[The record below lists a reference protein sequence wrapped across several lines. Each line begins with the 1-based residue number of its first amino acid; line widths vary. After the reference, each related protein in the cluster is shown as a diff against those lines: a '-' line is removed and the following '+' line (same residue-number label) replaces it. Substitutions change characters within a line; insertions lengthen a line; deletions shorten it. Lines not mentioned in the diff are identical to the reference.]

1 MVKSAGNETLFCHH
15 FADEQLAVWQDDEDL
30 ENTYDREIARG
41 MGSRGLDVTFNENL
55 GAVYH
60 SKETTL

>member
-1 MVKSAGNETLFCHH
+1 
-15 FADEQLAVWQDDEDL
+15 
-30 ENTYDREIARG
+30 

-60 SKETTL
+60 SKETTLWKIL